1 MLFVTWQALVVDS
14 DVMGLIRCGTVE
26 QHAALVEDVTA
37 RLVVTQ
43 QLQRRP
49 VLRRAVF
56 YRLRAVVT
64 CLWRTARDVRLRAR
78 VGKLSIVSVVD
89 NDGAI
94 VGARQCDR
102 LQVAAVSAVDI

>member
-37 RLVVTQ
+37 RLVVAQ

-49 VLRRAVF
+49 VLRRALLD
-56 YRLRAVVT
+56 RLRAVVT
-64 CLWRTARDVRLRAR
+64 CLWRTTRDVRLRAR
-78 VGKLSIVSVVD
+78 VGKLSVVSVSD
-89 NDGAI
+89 KDGAI